1 MINYV
6 KTIAMY
12 CSTAEAA
19 SKKKYTNQAG
29 TTGPPPPAPEALVL
43 EVHTLKPSFEV
54 RLCLVLQRH
63 GKSKPCNVY
72 RRCPHRLT
80 TGTEARHVDSQL
92 EERKLHPNWPMEP
105 IRHFSLQSYELVS
118 QILQRDSI
126 IPFVPIPAEVLSLLR
141 RPISDPPSD
150 LSIAERIGT
159 DFWNLLRPFQKE
171 TVRYAIPRNGCAL
184 LADEMGLG
192 KTMQALAVASY
203 YVDDGPCLIIC
214 PSSLRYGWL
223 DHAVEHTQNWKRE
236 EIVVLKSGKDQWDP
250 NQTKMLILTYGL
262 LLQESVVQ
270 RILAHK
276 FTTVILDE
284 SHYIKDGKSKRTKQ
298 CLRLCA
304 TARHRLLLSGTP
316 MPKGPVELFT
326 QLKAIDPN
334 LFPLFW
340 PYKRKPGDTR
350 FYYSARYCN
359 PILKRLFRGPPVY
372 DHSGES
378 NSAELNLLL
387 KKLVMVLRRKR
398 EVAKDLPKKNRERLI
413 LGELH
418 GNALV
423 RMQAKMAQISG
434 VREEQ
439 GELLSNPMFLDLV
452 RRTTAQKIPL
462 IREYLKDVVWQRLE
476 TDSGCKYLLF
486 GHSRALLDALQEE
499 TEKAKWGFIRI
510 DGSVLPKKRADMVDS
525 FQNDPTKRVA
535 ILSLCAAG
543 VGLTLTRAR
552 HVVMAELLFG
562 LDQMLQA
569 EDRSHRIG
577 QTESVSVVYLML
589 KGSTDDTLWRMIQR
603 KGGTMGRILHDET
616 DKFMAPEVRG
626 DKPIVSVG
634 QDDENEEAEINEA
647 DDYHPNKKSR
657 KNPTVTKR
665 KRETTHQQG
674 IDEIFKRF
682 QGKSV

>member
-1 MINYV
+1 
-6 KTIAMY
+6 MY
-12 CSTAEAA
+12 PQ
-19 SKKKYTNQAG
+19 SKPTEPNGALA
-29 TTGPPPPAPEALVL
+29 PPPPEALTL
-43 EVHTLKPSFEV
+43 EIHTLKPSSEV
-54 RLCLVLQRH
+54 RLCLVLQKH
-63 GKSKPCNVY
+63 GKSKQCNVY

-80 TGTEARHVDSQL
+80 TGPEAQQADSQL
-92 EERKLHPNWPMEP
+92 EERKLYPSWPNEP
-105 IRHFSLQSYELVS
+105 TRHFPLRSYEVVS
-118 QILQRDSI
+118 RIIQHDCI
-126 IPFVPIPAEVLSLLR
+126 IPFVPIPAEVLQMLR
-141 RPISDPPSD
+141 RPIPDPPSD
-150 LSIAERIGT
+150 ESISERIGKN
-159 DFWNLLRPFQKE
+159 FWNSLRSFQQE
-171 TVRYAIPRNGCAL
+171 TVRFAIPRNGCAL

-203 YVDDGPCLIIC
+203 YVQDGPCLIVC

-223 DHAVEHTQNWKRE
+223 DHAVEHAQNWKRE
-236 EIVVLKSGKDQWDP
+236 EITVLKSGKDQWDP
-250 NQTKMLILTYGL
+250 AQTKMLIITYGL
-262 LLQESVVQ
+262 LLQESVMQRLLAVQ
-270 RILAHK
+270 R

-304 TARHRLLLSGTP
+304 QAHHRLLLSGTP

-326 QLKAIDPN
+326 QLKAIDPT
-334 LFPLFW
+334 LFPFFW

-359 PILKRLFRGPPVY
+359 PTLKLLFRGPPVY

-378 NSAELNLLL
+378 HSSELNVIL
-387 KKLVMVLRRKR
+387 KRLVMVLRRKR
-398 EVAKDLPKKNRERLI
+398 EVAKDLPEKHRERLI
-413 LGELH
+413 LGELQ
-418 GNALV
+418 GNALA

-476 TDSGCKYLLF
+476 TDSECKYLLF

-510 DGSVLPKKRADMVDS
+510 DGSVLPKKRAAMVES
-525 FQNDPTKRVA
+525 FQHDPTKRVA

-543 VGLTLTRAR
+543 VGLTLTKAR

-603 KGGTMGRILHDET
+603 KGGTMGRILYDET
-616 DKFMAPEVRG
+616 DKLVAPEVRQN
-626 DKPIVSVG
+626 KPRASVSV
-634 QDDENEEAEINEA
+634 QEEEDEDEDEYEEEEYEEESDIGGEEGDNISIKDA
-647 DDYHPNKKSR
+647 
-657 KNPTVTKR
+657 TVTKR
-665 KRETTHQQG
+665 KRDTTHQQG

-682 QGKSV
+682 KQIQDC